1 MKEFLFF
8 TLFICGVF
16 VGLVIE
22 AIIDTKAF
30 QDNAREIKELRERN
44 SELNER
50 VQGLIKEDHRTI
62 NILDRRDAENGDL
75 FNPF

>member
-1 MKEFLFF
+1 MKEFLLF

-22 AIIDTKAF
+22 AIVDNKAF
-30 QDNAREIKELRERN
+30 QENAKEIRELRTRN
-44 SELNER
+44 RELNER
-50 VQGLIKEDHRTI
+50 VQGLIKEDRRTI
-62 NILDRRDAENGDL
+62 NILDRRDADNGDL